1 MTFSAEFVDN
11 IVVICERLY
20 GIPALFIAR
29 QKFSPIAAC
38 IAFNEFQTVRHFG
51 VWISPSRCT
60 FYIKIDS
67 ILIFIDNFYPCIST
81 LTS

>member
-29 QKFSPIAAC
+29 QKFSPITAR
-38 IAFNEFQTVRHFG
+38 ITLNYFQPVGSIG
-51 VWISPSRCT
+51 VWISPSRCP
-60 FYIKIDS
+60 FYIKTDPI
-67 ILIFIDNFYPCIST
+67 IIFVDNFYPCIIAFCA
-81 LTS
+81 